1 MVSEIAPFKYEC
13 TTCTEGFEV
22 IKSKETGFTQCRPIF
37 EDVKCEANGKEI
49 NLEGCA
55 ACRRK
60 ISQPGELSITVIR
73 PVECV

>member
-1 MVSEIAPFKYEC
+1 MNVQRVLKVLKLLKAKKLDLLNADQYLKMLNARRMVK
-13 TTCTEGFEV
+13 
-22 IKSKETGFTQCRPIF
+22 KK
-37 EDVKCEANGKEI
+37 

-55 ACRRK
+55 ACRRR